1 MSSHRYSRFYFI
13 PAVRELARMVY
24 RKGARAPLS
33 HGFSFFYFFVICTKK
48 HHYFISV
55 GVLISIKKKI
65 TVRYEWI
72 FPYDPWTSIK

>member
-33 HGFSFFYFFVICTKK
+33 HGFSFSYFFVICTKK

-55 GVLISIKKKI
+55 DVLISIKKKSQCGTNGFFRMI
-65 TVRYEWI
+65 LGLQ
-72 FPYDPWTSIK
+72 

>member
-1 MSSHRYSRFYFI
+1 MSSHRYSRFSFI

-33 HGFSFFYFFVICTKK
+33 HGFSFPYFFVICTKK

-55 GVLISIKKKI
+55 DVLISIKKKNHSA
-65 TVRYEWI
+65 VRMD
-72 FPYDPWTSIK
+72 FSV